1 MWLILLL
8 DTTAEKRVIL
18 KYFRDTGRALLSW
31 ETLSPAGYLPRG
43 HELGQAACMSCGK
56 MAHEMKMG

>member
-8 DTTAEKRVIL
+8 DTTAEKRVIF
-18 KYFRDTGRALLSW
+18 KIFQGHLLSW
-31 ETLSPAGYLPRG
+31 ETLNPAGYLPRG